1 MHILPGVGYLDDW
14 RHCPRCGTAIE
25 PADGR
30 AECGAC
36 GYVAY
41 ANPAPAACALC
52 LDGDGRILLTR
63 RRWEPYAGMWDLP
76 GGFLAEDEL
85 PLDCLRRELLE
96 ETGLEVEPD
105 EWFGAFLVPYG
116 DGPGARIVLNLVWTA
131 HVVGGTPC
139 AADDVSELRWF
150 ARDELPP
157 LREIAMAE
165 PLGEW
170 LLKTGGSASGR

>member
-1 MHILPGVGYLDDW
+1 VGFLDGW
-14 RHCPRCGTAIE
+14 TICPCCGGALKG
-25 PADGR
+25 DR
-30 AECGAC
+30 DRLECAAC
-36 GYVAY
+36 GFVVY
-41 ANPAPAACALC
+41 ANAAPAACALC

-76 GGFLAEDEL
+76 GGFLGETEL
-85 PLDCLRRELLE
+85 PGDGLRRELLE

-105 EWFGAFLVPYG
+105 AWFGAFLVPYG
-116 DGPGARIVLNLVWTA
+116 DDAGARTVLNLVWTA

-150 ARDELPP
+150 ARGELPP

-165 PLGEW
+165 PLERF
-170 LLKTGGSASGR
+170 LQESG